1 MFSSLRCRDALGH
14 VKMMWGADGNDPDG
28 RVVQQFLEAVVG
40 AAGSEPVLFGL
51 GRSAAPLPTQDRAHL
66 GVGVGFKGADVFAR
80 NPARPKNA
88 DTKAFHLPPP
98 TPVQR
103 EPVGEGVHGPPRNV
117 PSKRLYRSSNREH
130 HKGAPLLC
138 ALETAFTG
146 AQYEMQSKTG
156 TRPVFADRTCR
167 RLELRIP
174 PTRESRF

>member
-14 VKMMWGADGNDPDG
+14 VKVMWGADGNDPDG
-28 RVVQQFLEAVVG
+28 RVVQQFLQAVVG
-40 AAGSEPVLFGL
+40 AAGSEPVFFGL
-51 GRSAAPLPTQDRAHL
+51 GCSAAPLPTQDCAHL

-88 DTKAFHLPPP
+88 DTQAFHLPPSNSGP
-98 TPVQR
+98 TCACR
-103 EPVGEGVHGPPRNV
+103 GGGSW
-117 PSKRLYRSSNREH
+117 PSEKCSIGTCRLSNREH

-156 TRPVFADRTCR
+156 TRPVFADRPCW
-167 RLELRIP
+167 RLEFRIP
-174 PTRESRF
+174 PTRES